1 MTADTAAALAG
12 AGAGLAVLYP
22 PLRAGASRAAALGTC
37 AVLLLGTA
45 LGWAVFPAADPP
57 AAAAFVLSAL
67 AVASLQR
74 AARREAAAGVA
85 LLVAAGLAVSLGPDL
100 GRLEA
105 PRPGEALFSSRH
117 GLLFWNPVL
126 WAGVAGLWFLRRR
139 DRWRAGVLAVALFA
153 VLAVLAC
160 RPAEAS
166 GPWAARRFSV
176 ALPLVA
182 PGIARALDALA
193 RAAARRPGR
202 VLAPAAA
209 LLVAWNLLFMEQYR
223 GGFLPRD
230 GTVSFVAVAENNARL
245 VSRLVGSPLA
255 WPANWA
261 FAWRHALP
269 VERFDLLAGKRLP
282 GDARGR
288 EIDVGDLALDA
299 ALLLEGWSVRHPC
312 GEAVCRAVEGRARLV
327 APLERPE
334 PFALSVRAAGQGV
347 LLATVNGVAVGSR
360 PLTPELSVLRF
371 PPAPRAE
378 RLSEVSLTVTPGGRA
393 LVDRVSL
400 ELAGGA
406 S

>member
-1 MTADTAAALAG
+1 
-12 AGAGLAVLYP
+12 
-22 PLRAGASRAAALGTC
+22 
-37 AVLLLGTA
+37 
-45 LGWAVFPAADPP
+45 
-57 AAAAFVLSAL
+57 
-67 AVASLQR
+67 
-74 AARREAAAGVA
+74 
-85 LLVAAGLAVSLGPDL
+85 
-100 GRLEA
+100 
-105 PRPGEALFSSRH
+105 
-117 GLLFWNPVL
+117 
-126 WAGVAGLWFLRRR
+126 
-139 DRWRAGVLAVALFA
+139 
-153 VLAVLAC
+153 
-160 RPAEAS
+160 
-166 GPWAARRFSV
+166 
-176 ALPLVA
+176 
-182 PGIARALDALA
+182 
-193 RAAARRPGR
+193 
-202 VLAPAAA
+202 
-209 LLVAWNLLFMEQYR
+209 
-223 GGFLPRD
+223 
-230 GTVSFVAVAENNARL
+230 VAENNARL

-371 PPAPRAE
+371 PPAPRAG